1 MSFTA
6 TCDSCGFS
14 GSTYSLNAH
23 DCAHES
29 YLLEAGNNGRCEDY
43 PACGHSDGDTCHAT
57 AEGTSEYWSDIYS
70 RTSQLGYSPD
80 EIDMMM
86 DYSDY

>member
-14 GSTYSLNAH
+14 GSTYALNAH

-29 YLLEAGNNGRCEDY
+29 YLHEAGNDGRCEDY
-43 PACGHSDGDTCHAT
+43 PACGHSDGNTCST
-57 AEGTSEYWSDIYS
+57 EETGTMAFW
-70 RTSQLGYSPD
+70 Q
-80 EIDMMM
+80 DMFSKYGNDAFDM
-86 DYSDY
+86 DFN

>member
-6 TCDSCGFS
+6 TCNSCGFS
-14 GSTYSLNAH
+14 GSTYALNAH

-29 YLLEAGNNGRCEDY
+29 YLNEAGNNGRCEDF
-43 PACGHSDGDTCHAT
+43 PACGHTDGDTCHAT

-70 RTSQLGYSPD
+70 RTGHGYSPD